1 MKKYEVCFHDEG
13 TGAVSPVDTIV
24 MPDEYTPED
33 YLKDCEANGVYWG
46 NGTITFTEIEEE

>member
-33 YLKDCEANGVYWG
+33 YLKDCDANGISWG
-46 NGTITFTEIEEE
+46 NGTITLTEIEEE